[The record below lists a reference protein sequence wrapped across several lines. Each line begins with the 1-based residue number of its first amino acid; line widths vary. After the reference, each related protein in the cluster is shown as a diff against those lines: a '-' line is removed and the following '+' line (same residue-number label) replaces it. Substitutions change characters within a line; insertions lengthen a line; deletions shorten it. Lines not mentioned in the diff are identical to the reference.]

1 MGDTVLPMP
10 DEGEIP
16 AGQRVGSLRCPWVP
30 KNGSGGHGA
39 GEFGAQPLS
48 CGPGQGGE
56 AVEETRHRYV
66 GSGHRAARPRGSRCR
81 GSRHSAAT
89 GRVPAGGV
97 GRGRG
102 SRHRRSPSPAS
113 RRASALV
120 DQSAGPGGRREE
132 GSGVGEGVGERG
144 GGGEGRGTGAGG
156 GGVGCGACLGC
167 PGGGGASSGRGS
179 GASTGSGQAQGTPR
193 SSQAYAVLSIPRLG
207 LRVPVAEGVSKR
219 DVLNKGYVGHYPH
232 TQQAGQAGNFA
243 LAGHRNTHGEPFR
256 YINRLRRGD
265 EIDVETAAGRY
276 VYVVDKTL
284 AQTSAN
290 DGGVIREVP
299 RSTVR
304 PAYGYSAPGYYIT
317 LTTCTPEYTS
327 RYRLVVWGTLTSMRP
342 R

>member
-1 MGDTVLPMP
+1 MRAPGIVRRGLGVSGVVDHGTRRRRAAYRRVVWGGGEVLVTVGLILLLLVVHQLWWTNRQAREGAERKVQALEKEWGSGE
-10 DEGEIP
+10 EGEGKGDDQEQG
-16 AGQRVGSLRCPWVP
+16 AGVSGAGS
-30 KNGSGGHGA
+30 GSGG
-39 GEFGAQPLS
+39 
-48 CGPGQGGE
+48 
-56 AVEETRHRYV
+56 
-66 GSGHRAARPRGSRCR
+66 
-81 GSRHSAAT
+81 SA
-89 GRVPAGGV
+89 
-97 GRGRG
+97 
-102 SRHRRSPSPAS
+102 
-113 RRASALV
+113 
-120 DQSAGPGGRREE
+120 
-132 GSGVGEGVGERG
+132 
-144 GGGEGRGTGAGG
+144 
-156 GGVGCGACLGC
+156 
-167 PGGGGASSGRGS
+167 GGGASSGGGSGASGGGGS
-179 GASTGSGQAQGTPR
+179 GASTGSGRAQGTPR

-207 LRVPVAEGVSKR
+207 LRVPVAEGVGKR

-276 VYVVDKTL
+276 VYVVDRTL
-284 AQTSAN
+284 PQTSAN

-327 RYRLVVWGTLTSMRP
+327 RHRLVVWGKLTSMRP